1 MTRRAAVAGDVAARR
16 AIVAFLVSSSDA
28 DRHAILRLSDRRHF
42 EVQTPDPDLI
52 EHPGPPHRTAKHQ
65 TARPSEEK
73 KTSEDAVA
81 ISPLPPHYHRRIQRG
96 RRCHVEHP
104 KNCLRKGK
112 ALQACRVGTT
122 PPHKSVG
129 RVGNRWIAALTFSSS
144 LFSCLPAAKRL
155 VHLEKDREILRD
167 QWKYGLETRDL
178 RIEEYRRALAKQG
191 K

>member
-1 MTRRAAVAGDVAARR
+1 MQA
-16 AIVAFLVSSSDA
+16 
-28 DRHAILRLSDRRHF
+28 
-42 EVQTPDPDLI
+42 PDPDL
-52 EHPGPPHRTAKHQ
+52 EPASTNRATRPEPL
-65 TARPSEEK
+65 ARQEK

-81 ISPLPPHYHRRIQRG
+81 ISPLPSHYHRRVQRG

-112 ALQACRVGTT
+112 SANW
-122 PPHKSVG
+122 PPPFVSVISPPPKSVG
-129 RVGNRWIAALTFSSS
+129 RVGLSLDCCSNVPPPLSLLLPVKRIVCALI
-144 LFSCLPAAKRL
+144 
-155 VHLEKDREILRD
+155 KDREILRD